1 MSNFLIFLASDSFS
15 GTHLRPART
24 LLPDIFERRW
34 QAPVA
39 RCMIFPFLVI
49 LKRFVIDFLVFIV
62 FVYPLEIIMLNPP
75 ISLFKSLSVL

>member
-1 MSNFLIFLASDSFS
+1 MSNLRIFLASDSFN

-39 RCMIFPFLVI
+39 RCMILPFFVI
-49 LKRFVIDFLVFIV
+49 LNLFVIDFLVFILLV
-62 FVYPLEIIMLNPP
+62 CDFRFQDFV
-75 ISLFKSLSVL
+75 